1 MSPKVGVAPARRD
14 AIVRATVRCLARD
27 GYARL
32 TMKRVA
38 AEAGVAPGILHY
50 YFRDKRAILAA
61 AADRVTRDLDRRVAA
76 EARGARDAWARLRGL
91 VRAGLAAATRDRE
104 AWTVFIAFWGEALH
118 DRELALLNA
127 RAYGRARR
135 LIAAGIARGVA
146 EGAFRRLDPAEAGAV
161 ILALLDGLS
170 LQLRFED
177 GDDARGDRSD
187 RARRRRGRRPLA
199 RAARL
204 AEEALVRYLTPTRE
218 EAPHAR

>member
-38 AEAGVAPGILHY
+38 AEAGVAPGILHSS
-50 YFRDKRAILAA
+50 FRDKRAILAA

-135 LIAAGIARGVA
+135 LIAAGIPRGVA
-146 EGAFRRLDPAEAGAV
+146 EGRCRRAAPAQAGA
-161 ILALLDGLS
+161 
-170 LQLRFED
+170 
-177 GDDARGDRSD
+177 
-187 RARRRRGRRPLA
+187 
-199 RAARL
+199 
-204 AEEALVRYLTPTRE
+204 
-218 EAPHAR
+218 

>member
-1 MSPKVGVAPARRD
+1 MERWHGSSWWRPAAPAVTFNLDLGPRRAVLVRD
-14 AIVRATVRCLARD
+14 A
-27 GYARL
+27 
-32 TMKRVA
+32 M
-38 AEAGVAPGILHY
+38 
-50 YFRDKRAILAA
+50 
-61 AADRVTRDLDRRVAA
+61 
-76 EARGARDAWARLRGL
+76 
-91 VRAGLAAATRDRE
+91 
-104 AWTVFIAFWGEALH
+104 ALG
-118 DRELALLNA
+118 ELALLNA